1 MQFPKLWGVQ
11 MAKAIAKGK
20 PKGAARGKAKLAR
33 PKPTRTKSTRPK
45 GELRRKVGEWL
56 KDNFQAESIYFYR
69 LAGLTMF
76 LVVFGL
82 VMVLSSSSIDSL
94 VANRDAFYVF
104 SRQSLY
110 ALVGFLVML
119 IISALKLS
127 TIRLSVRLALL
138 FGFALQLSVPFIG
151 ITVNGNTNWISIFGW
166 TLQPAEFLKVALIM
180 YIAWFVS
187 NREEELE
194 DPRRV
199 LLPILLVG
207 AAALGLVMI
216 GRDLGTATIIALII
230 FGTVAIIGA
239 PLKPLGQVFVLVAIA
254 GVFAATS
261 SPSRMARITAWLNP
275 GSPTSEAF
283 NWQYEHGTWALAAGG
298 IFGVGLGNSKMKW
311 SWIPEVENDFIFA
324 VIGEELGLIGALV
337 VIGIFALLISSLIG
351 IMNRSESTFSRV
363 MVIGVIVWIVSQS
376 AVNIAVVLGVLP
388 VLGVPLPLISAGG
401 SSLIATLGAIG
412 LVLAIEKDNHRN
424 GRRARQR

>member
-1 MQFPKLWGVQ
+1 
-11 MAKAIAKGK
+11 MAKTAMAKK
-20 PKGAARGKAKLAR
+20 RSPLPKKSAKLTTARGN
-33 PKPTRTKSTRPK
+33 
-45 GELRRKVGEWL
+45 RKVRLVNWL
-56 KDNFQAESIYFYR
+56 KENFRAESIHFYR
-69 LAGLTMF
+69 LAGLTGF

-110 ALVGFLVML
+110 AVIGLTLMMV
-119 IISALKLS
+119 ISALKLAR
-127 TIRLSVRLALL
+127 IQNLVKAALVL
-138 FGFALQLSVPFIG
+138 GFGLQLSIPFIG
-151 ITVNGNTNWISIFGW
+151 ISVNGNTNWISIAGF
-166 TLQPAEFLKVALIM
+166 TLQPSEFLKVALIM
-180 YIAWFVS
+180 YIAWFVN
-187 NREEELE
+187 NREHELD
-194 DPRRV
+194 DPKRV
-199 LLPILLVG
+199 LMPILIVG
-207 AAALGLVMI
+207 AAALALVMF
-216 GRDLGTATIIALII
+216 GRDLGTATIIALIV

-239 PLKPLGQVFVLVAIA
+239 PLKPLLQVFA
-254 GVFAATS
+254 GVAVLAAFATTS
-261 SPSRMARITAWLNP
+261 SASRMARITAWLNP
-275 GSPTSEAF
+275 GSASSEAF

-298 IFGVGLGNSKMKW
+298 IIGVGLGNSKMKW

-337 VIGIFALLISSLIG
+337 VISIIALLIYSLIT
-351 IMNRSESTFSRV
+351 IMNRSTSTFSRV
-363 MVIGVIVWIVSQS
+363 LIVGVIVWLVSQS

-424 GRRARQR
+424 GVRPRGR

>member
-1 MQFPKLWGVQ
+1 MPKV
-11 MAKAIAKGK
+11 KDSRKSRVTSSRK
-20 PKGAARGKAKLAR
+20 
-33 PKPTRTKSTRPK
+33 TKSMRPK
-45 GELRRKVGEWL
+45 GERRQRIAEWL
-56 KDNFQAESIYFYR
+56 RDNFQAESIYFYR
-69 LAGLTMF
+69 LAGLTGF

-110 ALVGFLVML
+110 AVVGLAVML
-119 IISALKLS
+119 FISSLKLKG
-127 TIRLSVRLALL
+127 IQNLVKAAVV
-138 FGFALQLSVPFIG
+138 FGFALQLSVPFLG
-151 ITVNGNTNWISIFGW
+151 ITVNGNTNWISIAGF

-180 YIAWFVS
+180 YMAWFVS
-187 NREEELE
+187 NREHELD

-199 LLPILLVG
+199 LLPVLIVGG
-207 AAALGLVMI
+207 AALALVML
-216 GRDLGTATIIALII
+216 GRDLGTAIIIALIV
-230 FGTVAIIGA
+230 FGTLVIAGA
-239 PLKPLGQVFVLVAIA
+239 PLRPLVQVFVGVAIA
-254 GVFAATS
+254 GALAAFS
-261 SPSRMARITAWLNP
+261 SASRMARINAWLNP
-275 GSPTSEAF
+275 DAASSDAF

-298 IFGVGLGNSKMKW
+298 VFGVGLGNSKMKW

-337 VIGIFALLISSLIG
+337 VIGIFALLVSSLIG
-351 IMNRSESTFSRV
+351 IMNRSDSSFGRIII
-363 MVIGVIVWIVSQS
+363 IGVIVWIVSQS

-412 LVLAIEKDNHRN
+412 IVLAIEKDNHRN
-424 GRRARQR
+424 GSRSSRR

>member
-1 MQFPKLWGVQ
+1 MPKVKDLRRSKVS
-11 MAKAIAKGK
+11 AGK
-20 PKGAARGKAKLAR
+20 KAK
-33 PKPTRTKSTRPK
+33 SFRPK
-45 GELRRKVGEWL
+45 GDRRQRIAEWL
-56 KDNFQAESIYFYR
+56 RDIFQAESIYFYR
-69 LAGLTMF
+69 LAGLTGF

-110 ALVGFLVML
+110 AVVGLGVML
-119 IISALKLS
+119 FISSLKLKV
-127 TIRLSVRLALL
+127 IQNLVKAAVVL
-138 FGFALQLSVPFIG
+138 GFALQLSVPFLG
-151 ITVNGNTNWISIFGW
+151 ITVNGNTNWISIAGF
-166 TLQPAEFLKVALIM
+166 TLQPAEFLKVSLIM

-187 NREEELE
+187 NREHELD

-199 LLPILLVG
+199 LLPVLIVGG
-207 AAALGLVMI
+207 AALALVML
-216 GRDLGTATIIALII
+216 GRDLGTAIIIALIV
-230 FGTVAIIGA
+230 FGTLVIAGA
-239 PLKPLGQVFVLVAIA
+239 PLRPLVQVFIGVAIA
-254 GVFAATS
+254 GALAAFS
-261 SPSRMARITAWLNP
+261 SASRMARINAWLNP
-275 GSPTSEAF
+275 DAASSDAF

-298 IFGVGLGNSKMKW
+298 VFGVGLGNSKMKW

-337 VIGIFALLISSLIG
+337 VIGIFALLVSSLIG
-351 IMNRSESTFSRV
+351 IMNRSDSSFGRIAI
-363 MVIGVIVWIVSQS
+363 IGVIVWIVSQS

-412 LVLAIEKDNHRN
+412 IVLAIEKDNHRN
-424 GRRARQR
+424 GSRSNRR

>member
-1 MQFPKLWGVQ
+1 
-11 MAKAIAKGK
+11 MARSAVAKK
-20 PKGAARGKAKLAR
+20 KSPAPRKSTKIVSARGNRKARLV
-33 PKPTRTKSTRPK
+33 SW
-45 GELRRKVGEWL
+45 LR
-56 KDNFQAESIYFYR
+56 DNFQAESIHFYR
-69 LAGLTMF
+69 LAGLTGF

-110 ALVGFLVML
+110 AVIGLTLMLV
-119 IISALKLS
+119 ISALKLAR
-127 TIRLSVRLALL
+127 IQNLVKAALVL
-138 FGFALQLSVPFIG
+138 GFGLQLSIPFIG
-151 ITVNGNTNWISIFGW
+151 ISVNGNTNWISIAGF
-166 TLQPAEFLKVALIM
+166 TLQPSEFLKVALIM

-187 NREEELE
+187 NREYELE
-194 DPRRV
+194 DPKRV
-199 LLPILLVG
+199 LMPVLLVG
-207 AAALGLVMI
+207 GAALGLVMF
-216 GRDLGTATIIALII
+216 GRDLGTATIIALIV
-230 FGTVAIIGA
+230 FGTMAIIGA
-239 PLKPLGQVFVLVAIA
+239 PLRPLLQIFAVVAVLAVIA
-254 GVFAATS
+254 TTS
-261 SPSRMARITAWLNP
+261 SASRMARINAWLNP
-275 GSPTSEAF
+275 GSDSSEAF

-324 VIGEELGLIGALV
+324 VIGEELGLVGALV
-337 VIGIFALLISSLIG
+337 VIGIFALLISSLIA

-363 MVIGVIVWIVSQS
+363 LVVGVIVWLVSQS

-424 GRRARQR
+424 GARSRRR

>member
-1 MQFPKLWGVQ
+1 MARTA
-11 MAKAIAKGK
+11 MAKKRSPLPKKSAKLTN
-20 PKGAARGKAKLAR
+20 ARGN
-33 PKPTRTKSTRPK
+33 
-45 GELRRKVGEWL
+45 RKVRLVNWL
-56 KDNFQAESIYFYR
+56 KENFQAESIHFYR
-69 LAGLTMF
+69 LAGLTGF

-110 ALVGFLVML
+110 AVIGLTLMMV
-119 IISALKLS
+119 ISALKLAR
-127 TIRLSVRLALL
+127 IQNLVKAALVL
-138 FGFALQLSVPFIG
+138 GFGLQLSIPFIG
-151 ITVNGNTNWISIFGW
+151 ISVNGNTNWISIAGF
-166 TLQPAEFLKVALIM
+166 TLQPSEFLKVALIM
-180 YIAWFVS
+180 YIAWFVN
-187 NREEELE
+187 NREHELD
-194 DPRRV
+194 DPKRV
-199 LLPILLVG
+199 LMPVLIVG
-207 AAALGLVMI
+207 AAALALVMY
-216 GRDLGTATIIALII
+216 GRDLGTATIIALIV

-239 PLKPLGQVFVLVAIA
+239 PLKPLLQVGA
-254 GVFAATS
+254 GVAVLAAFATTS
-261 SPSRMARITAWLNP
+261 SASRMARITAWLNP
-275 GSPTSEAF
+275 GTASSEAF

-337 VIGIFALLISSLIG
+337 VIGIIALLISSLIT
-351 IMNRSESTFSRV
+351 IMNRSASTFSRV
-363 MVIGVIVWIVSQS
+363 LVVGVIVWLVSQS

-424 GRRARQR
+424 GVRPRGR

>member
-1 MQFPKLWGVQ
+1 MSKV
-11 MAKAIAKGK
+11 
-20 PKGAARGKAKLAR
+20 RGSRKSKVLAGMKAK
-33 PKPTRTKSTRPK
+33 SFRPK
-45 GELRRKVGEWL
+45 GERRQRIAEWL
-56 KDNFQAESIYFYR
+56 RDNFQAESIYFYR
-69 LAGLTMF
+69 LAGLTGF

-110 ALVGFLVML
+110 AVVGLGAML
-119 IISALKLS
+119 FISSLKLKV
-127 TIRLSVRLALL
+127 IQNLVKAAVV

-151 ITVNGNTNWISIFGW
+151 ITVNGNTNWISIAGF
-166 TLQPAEFLKVALIM
+166 TLQPAEFLKAALIM
-180 YIAWFVS
+180 YMAWFVS
-187 NREEELE
+187 NREHELD

-199 LLPILLVG
+199 LLPVLIVGG
-207 AAALGLVMI
+207 AALALVML
-216 GRDLGTATIIALII
+216 GRDLGTAIIIALIV
-230 FGTVAIIGA
+230 FGTLVITGA
-239 PLKPLGQVFVLVAIA
+239 PLKPLIQVFVGVAIA
-254 GVFAATS
+254 GALAAFS
-261 SPSRMARITAWLNP
+261 SASRMARINAWLNP
-275 GSPTSEAF
+275 DSASSDAF

-298 IFGVGLGNSKMKW
+298 VFGVGLGNSKMKW

-337 VIGIFALLISSLIG
+337 VIGIFALLVSSLIG
-351 IMNRSESTFSRV
+351 IMNRSDSSFGRV
-363 MVIGVIVWIVSQS
+363 IVIGVIVWIVSQS

-412 LVLAIEKDNHRN
+412 IVLAIEKDNHRN
-424 GRRARQR
+424 GARSNRR

>member
-1 MQFPKLWGVQ
+1 MARATTQKKPKVATRQ
-11 MAKAIAKGK
+11 KIKPSK
-20 PKGAARGKAKLAR
+20 PKGD
-33 PKPTRTKSTRPK
+33 
-45 GELRRKVGEWL
+45 RRRRIAEWL

-69 LAGLTMF
+69 LAGLTGF

-110 ALVGFLVML
+110 AAIGLALML
-119 IISALKLS
+119 FVSSLKLP
-127 TIRLSVRLALL
+127 IIQNLVKAAVI

-151 ITVNGNTNWISIFGW
+151 ISVNGNTNWISIAGF

-187 NREEELE
+187 NREHEL
-194 DPRRV
+194 DDARRV
-199 LLPILLVG
+199 LLPVLIVGG
-207 AAALGLVMI
+207 AALALVML
-216 GRDLGTATIIALII
+216 GRDLGTAIIIALIV
-230 FGTVAIIGA
+230 FGTLAIVGA
-239 PLKPLGQVFVLVAIA
+239 PLRPLSQILLAVALA
-254 GVFAATS
+254 GLLAAMS
-261 SPSRMARITAWLNP
+261 SSSRMARITAWLNP
-275 GSPTSEAF
+275 GSATSEAF

-298 IFGVGLGNSKMKW
+298 VFGVGLGNSKMKW

-337 VIGIFALLISSLIG
+337 VIGLFALLISSLIG
-351 IMNRSESTFSRV
+351 IMNRSESTFGKV
-363 MVIGVIVWIVSQS
+363 LIVGVIVWIASQT

-424 GRRARQR
+424 GRRSLRR

>member
-1 MQFPKLWGVQ
+1 VSKV
-11 MAKAIAKGK
+11 
-20 PKGAARGKAKLAR
+20 RGSRKSKVLAGMKAK
-33 PKPTRTKSTRPK
+33 SFRPK
-45 GELRRKVGEWL
+45 GERRQRIAEWL
-56 KDNFQAESIYFYR
+56 RDNFQAESIYFYR
-69 LAGLTMF
+69 LAGLTGF

-110 ALVGFLVML
+110 AVVGLGAML
-119 IISALKLS
+119 FISSLKLK
-127 TIRLSVRLALL
+127 IIQNLVKAAVV

-151 ITVNGNTNWISIFGW
+151 ITVNGNTNWISIAGF

-180 YIAWFVS
+180 YMAWFVS
-187 NREEELE
+187 NREHELD

-199 LLPILLVG
+199 LLPVLIVGG
-207 AAALGLVMI
+207 AALALVML
-216 GRDLGTATIIALII
+216 GRDLGTAIIIALIV
-230 FGTVAIIGA
+230 FGTLVITGA
-239 PLKPLGQVFVLVAIA
+239 PLKPLIQVFVGVAIA
-254 GVFAATS
+254 GALAAFS
-261 SPSRMARITAWLNP
+261 SASRMARINAWLNP
-275 GSPTSEAF
+275 DSASSDAF

-298 IFGVGLGNSKMKW
+298 VFGVGLGNSKMKW

-337 VIGIFALLISSLIG
+337 VIGIFALLVSSLIG
-351 IMNRSESTFSRV
+351 IMNRSDSSFGRV
-363 MVIGVIVWIVSQS
+363 IVIGVIVWIVSQS

-412 LVLAIEKDNHRN
+412 IVLAIEKDNHRN
-424 GRRARQR
+424 GARSNRR